1 MTDSKPLYD
10 RWRSRLN
17 GTRKRLACGR
27 YDNEIELAKRFSWT
41 PAEVGALPAAYYDEL
56 ITALNADA
64 DHAAL
69 VAKRAERTRNRG

>member
-1 MTDSKPLYD
+1 MYD

-17 GTRKRLACGR
+17 GKRKKGGACGR

-41 PAEVGALPAAYYDEL
+41 PAEISALPAAYYDEL
-56 ITALNADA
+56 ITALNAEA

-69 VAKRAERTRNRG
+69 EAKRAERTNRG